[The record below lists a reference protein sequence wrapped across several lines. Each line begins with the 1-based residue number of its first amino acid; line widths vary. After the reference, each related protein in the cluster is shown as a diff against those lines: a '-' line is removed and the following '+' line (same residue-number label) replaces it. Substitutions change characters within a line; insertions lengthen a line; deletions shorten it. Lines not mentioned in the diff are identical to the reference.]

1 MIRAVLPG
9 DSLFVPSAAG
19 PDPYGAIHTAR
30 WELYGRGTGPPR
42 FWLTPKAD
50 GVLSLSGD
58 TLVLSGRFSD
68 SEELAAFCAICGAK
82 TLRGPASALAETAAR
97 LNWPIQSRQ
106 ILSAVGVLRPTPIPP
121 GICEPSPR
129 EVYPLLQ
136 GVFDLPEADF
146 APWYCEVSHKLRHQQ
161 GTLLGV
167 REEGQIIATAGIYHQ
182 NKQAALIGS
191 VATHPAFRKRGY
203 AAALVFLL
211 AARAQESG
219 RIPFVIC
226 QNAQAVRVYERV
238 GFTPWGEEWLCLRDG
253 LAE

>member
-1 MIRAVLPG
+1 MRHLWCQN
-9 DSLFVPSAAG
+9 
-19 PDPYGAIHTAR
+19 TAR
-30 WELYGRGTGPPR
+30 TCFGAGRNGSPAELT
-42 FWLTPKAD
+42 
-50 GVLSLSGD
+50 
-58 TLVLSGRFSD
+58 
-68 SEELAAFCAICGAK
+68 
-82 TLRGPASALAETAAR
+82 
-97 LNWPIQSRQ
+97 IQSRQ

-121 GICEPSPR
+121 GICEPSPGR
-129 EVYPLLQ
+129 SIRCCR

-211 AARAQESG
+211 AVPRAG
-219 RIPFVIC
+219 KR
-226 QNAQAVRVYERV
+226 
-238 GFTPWGEEWLCLRDG
+238 
-253 LAE
+253 

>member
-30 WELYGRGTGPPR
+30 WE
-42 FWLTPKAD
+42 
-50 GVLSLSGD
+50 
-58 TLVLSGRFSD
+58 
-68 SEELAAFCAICGAK
+68 
-82 TLRGPASALAETAAR
+82 
-97 LNWPIQSRQ
+97 SRQ

>member
-1 MIRAVLPG
+1 MGQSTRRGGSFTVGERDRPA
-9 DSLFVPSAAG
+9 F
-19 PDPYGAIHTAR
+19 GAR
-30 WELYGRGTGPPR
+30 QRPMG
-42 FWLTPKAD
+42 
-50 GVLSLSGD
+50 SLSGD

-146 APWYCEVSHKLRHQQ
+146 AP
-161 GTLLGV
+161 
-167 REEGQIIATAGIYHQ
+167 
-182 NKQAALIGS
+182 
-191 VATHPAFRKRGY
+191 
-203 AAALVFLL
+203 
-211 AARAQESG
+211 
-219 RIPFVIC
+219 
-226 QNAQAVRVYERV
+226 
-238 GFTPWGEEWLCLRDG
+238 
-253 LAE
+253 

>member
-1 MIRAVLPG
+1 MGQSTRRGGSFTVGERDRPAFGSRQRPMGFCPCPAIRWYYP
-9 DSLFVPSAAG
+9 
-19 PDPYGAIHTAR
+19 
-30 WELYGRGTGPPR
+30 
-42 FWLTPKAD
+42 
-50 GVLSLSGD
+50 
-58 TLVLSGRFSD
+58 GRFSD

-167 REEGQIIATAGIYHQ
+167 PGGRADHCYGRDLSSKQTSGSDWVGSDSSGFSQARICGGAGVS
-182 NKQAALIGS
+182 AGGPRAG
-191 VATHPAFRKRGY
+191 KR
-203 AAALVFLL
+203 
-211 AARAQESG
+211 
-219 RIPFVIC
+219 
-226 QNAQAVRVYERV
+226 
-238 GFTPWGEEWLCLRDG
+238 
-253 LAE
+253 

>member
-9 DSLFVPSAAG
+9 DSLFAPSAAG

-30 WELYGRGTGPPR
+30 WELYGRGAGPPR
-42 FWLTPKAD
+42 FWRTPKAD

-106 ILSAVGVLRPTPIPP
+106 ILSAVDVLRPTPIPP

-167 REEGQIIATAGIYHQ
+167 REEGQIIATDLSSKQTSGSDWVGSDSSGFSQARICGGAGVS
-182 NKQAALIGS
+182 AGGPRAG
-191 VATHPAFRKRGY
+191 KR
-203 AAALVFLL
+203 
-211 AARAQESG
+211 
-219 RIPFVIC
+219 
-226 QNAQAVRVYERV
+226 
-238 GFTPWGEEWLCLRDG
+238 
-253 LAE
+253 

>member
-1 MIRAVLPG
+1 MGQSTRRGGSFTVGERDRPAFGARQRPMGFCPCPAIRWYYPAVSPIRR
-9 DSLFVPSAAG
+9 SWRHFAPSVVPKHCA
-19 PDPYGAIHTAR
+19 DLLRR
-30 WELYGRGTGPPR
+30 WQKRP
-42 FWLTPKAD
+42 
-50 GVLSLSGD
+50 
-58 TLVLSGRFSD
+58 
-68 SEELAAFCAICGAK
+68 
-82 TLRGPASALAETAAR
+82 AR

-253 LAE
+253 TAE